1 LMNTNHKKIYSIN
14 HYNFFDKLVLKKRLE
29 ISKII
34 NNSIKN
40 LDVRDVLDIGTTN
53 DQLNPSS
60 NIIIKSIKKF
70 RKYKSISDQKII
82 SNFFSKKLKK
92 SITSNFSQKE
102 INQFSSDVVVTN
114 ATIEHVGGR
123 KNQKK
128 MINNIIKLTKK
139 IFIITT
145 PNKFYPVEFHTKI
158 PFIHWLPN
166 LIYRKI
172 LSYLGLSFYAKE
184 KNLNL
189 LSKRDVK
196 KMLDHQKIKY
206 EIKFVKLFFLKSNLI
221 IIGKK

>member
-1 LMNTNHKKIYSIN
+1 MNTNHKKIYSIN

-166 LIYRKI
+166 LVYRKI